1 MKDSVSLIVICLIV
15 VLVAGWFLLPA
26 PMHHLL
32 SPSVGLRSV
41 DAPAAPPQPEKT
53 AAVAAKAPKSK
64 PVRRKEDA
72 VLASPVELQPTPAPS
87 APAPV
92 IAAAPNVNR
101 IPYPG
106 EVQIGSD
113 RSQIIDSFGA
123 PALSASSADNGHLFE
138 TYLYRVDRRQA
149 IIHLSD
155 GRVSSILQR

>member
-15 VLVAGWFLLPA
+15 SLVAGWFLLPA

-41 DAPAAPPQPEKT
+41 DAPAAPAEPEKT
-53 AAVAAKAPKSK
+53 VAVAAKAPKSK
-64 PVRRKEDA
+64 PVRPKEDTL
-72 VLASPVELQPTPAPS
+72 LASPVELKPDPAPS
-87 APAPV
+87 APSPV
-92 IAAAPNVNR
+92 ILATPNVSR
-101 IPYPG
+101 IPNPS
-106 EVQIGSD
+106 EVPIGSD

-123 PALSASSADNGHLFE
+123 PTLSASSADNGHLFE

-155 GRVSSILQR
+155 GRVSSFLQR